1 MRVQIGVD
9 VLHRE
14 GFARLRS
21 LRVGLF
27 TNARATDSALVPT
40 LERFAQAQAVRLVA
54 LFAPEHGIFA
64 AEADGAPIHTHTD
77 ARLGIPVHSL
87 YGDTFRP
94 TPAMLNEL
102 DVMVCDIQDVGVRYY
117 TFLWS
122 LTEVIDACAENGIP
136 VLILDRPNPLGGRV
150 YGAPLEEGFAS
161 LVGRYNVPTQHGMT
175 IGEMARYVNATLQA
189 HQADIDVIPC
199 EGWHRGMTFEQT
211 QLAWVAPSPAMATPT
226 TNAHYSGACLLEG
239 TNASE
244 GRGTSHPFE
253 VVGAPYIQDPFT
265 LAETLNDRL
274 SDAWGVRFRPHAFKP
289 TASKFSGVLCYGVQ
303 AHILDRTRYN
313 ALVVWLEVIAHLR
326 HTYAEFAWLPPYQE
340 CGLRPFDRLIGSKRV
355 RQQLDDGVAVA
366 DLSAGWQAYSDTF
379 QQESQPFWLYE

>member
-1 MRVQIGVD
+1 MRVQNGID
-9 VLHRE
+9 VLQRE
-14 GFARLRS
+14 AFARLQG

-40 LERFAQAQAVRLVA
+40 LERFAGAKGVHLAA
-54 LFAPEHGIFA
+54 LFAPEHGIFG
-64 AEADGAPIHTHTD
+64 AEADGAHVYTHTD

-94 TPAMLNEL
+94 TPDMLNGL

-122 LTEVIDACAENGIP
+122 LTEVVEACAQYGIR

-175 IGEMARYVNATLQA
+175 LAEMARYVNTTLQA
-189 HQADIDVIPC
+189 HKAQIDVVPC
-199 EGWHRGMTFEQT
+199 KGWHRGMTFVQTEQ
-211 QLAWVAPSPAMATPT
+211 AWVAPSPAMATPT

-253 VVGAPYIQDPFT
+253 VVGAPYISDPFA
-265 LAETLNDRL
+265 LAETLNHRL

-303 AHILDRTRYN
+303 AHILDGARYN

-326 HTYAEFAWLPPYQE
+326 HTYAEFAWLPPYQDG
-340 CGLRPFDRLIGSKRV
+340 GLRPFDRLIGSDDV
-355 RQQLDDGVAVA
+355 RLRID
-366 DLSAGWQAYSDTF
+366 AGETIASIGASWQAYSDAF
-379 QQESQPFWLYE
+379 QQASKPFWLYA